1 MKEDND
7 FIDKLFTSAFDET
20 DEASSKESWKKLD
33 KKLFLSEL
41 KSFNLVNVNWKY
53 WYYSGAALVA
63 LAILLLSLNPIN
75 PEIQTDNLITSTKTP
90 SDSQVEAGSSGIE
103 NSSKIIADKTAENAF
118 RLDDD
123 LVTKNNTQ
131 TQAENQ
137 IYDHQKNVENNNS
150 GMQLTESRSHLNIVH
165 LKSRSYTG
173 SLINSDK
180 LFQTSTTHD
189 NTFEKKNDPIQTFG
203 QVQTANPSYY
213 SLGLNLGS
221 TWMFENNR
229 QPEKINQPVL
239 FAGINLRYNKHSFF
253 VETSFDFSY
262 FKSVYQSAY
271 LYDTLLGEVIAPGY
285 DIVEV
290 INSSGDTVLE
300 RQFHSEIISVYD
312 TLSSKDQVGIKSRTA
327 VLSIPIHLGTNLY
340 QRGHFY
346 TSIFTGV
353 MLKIL
358 LVENQTFPQFGSDY
372 TKIIGFEISPTKN
385 LMPEFYI
392 QGGVMFGY
400 QVLNRV
406 NLELKST
413 YSHLLGENSTSL
425 QTSKSNIQINFGI
438 NYRF

>member
-1 MKEDND
+1 MKEEPD
-7 FIDKLFTSAFDET
+7 FIDKLFVSAFDET
-20 DEASSKESWKKLD
+20 NEISTEEGWKKLD

-53 WYYSGAALVA
+53 WYFSGAALLV
-63 LAILLLSLNPIN
+63 LAILLISLNQIP
-75 PEIQTDNLITSTKTP
+75 PEIQTDNIITSTETP
-90 SDSQVEAGSSGIE
+90 SVLQIEADNSGSE
-103 NSSKIIADKTAENAF
+103 NPSEIIPDKTAENSF
-118 RLDDD
+118 SYDDD
-123 LVTKNNTQ
+123 LTTKTNIQ
-131 TQAENQ
+131 GHSENQ
-137 IYDHQKNVENNNS
+137 INDHQKNIGYNIS
-150 GMQLTESRSHLNIVH
+150 RMQITESRSQLKIIH

-173 SLINSDK
+173 SLINSSE
-180 LFQTSTTHD
+180 LVQTTTTHE
-189 NTFEKKNDPIQTFG
+189 NVFEKENDPIQTFR
-203 QVQTANPSYY
+203 QVQTTSPSYY
-213 SLGLNLGS
+213 SLGLNMGS

-229 QPEKINQPVL
+229 QPERINQPVL
-239 FAGINLRYNKHSFF
+239 FAGINLRYNKHSLF

-271 LYDTLLGEVIAPGY
+271 LYDTLLGEMIAPGY

-312 TLSSKDQVGIKSRTA
+312 TLSSKDQVVIKSRTA
-327 VLSIPIHLGTNLY
+327 VLSIPIHLGTSLY

-372 TKIIGFEISPTKN
+372 TKIIGFETSPTKS
-385 LMPEFYI
+385 LTPEFYI

-438 NYRF
+438 NYSF